1 MQKLHMR
8 RVATK
13 LSLSVIYV
21 HIFDQSCGLS
31 FDGQKGNTI
40 QKQLQFL
47 DEIFMGEN
55 DWIYAME
62 KWLDYLKP
70 IYKDNKEFCSG
81 FSHLFSIN

>member
-1 MQKLHMR
+1 MQILHMR

-21 HIFDQSCGLS
+21 HIFDQSSGLS

-55 DWIYAME
+55 D
-62 KWLDYLKP
+62 
-70 IYKDNKEFCSG
+70 
-81 FSHLFSIN
+81 